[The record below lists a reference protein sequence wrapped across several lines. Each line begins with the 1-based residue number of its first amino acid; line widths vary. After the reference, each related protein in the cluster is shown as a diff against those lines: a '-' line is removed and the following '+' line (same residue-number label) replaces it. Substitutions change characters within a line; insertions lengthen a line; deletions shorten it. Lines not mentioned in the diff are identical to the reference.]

1 MRVDHEKKEIVCSVG
16 DLVHQSTYRRIGVE
30 RGDGFRRMWIGQD
43 IHSRRAEQ
51 RANDDPNYRAEVHVI
66 HRTQVG
72 AWSVTITGRIDG
84 LSIDKAAKRVCIEEV
99 KSIHF
104 DLELEAL
111 SRSDKLQ
118 RHLYQLLLYAYF
130 LSGQPELEGFTF
142 APQLA
147 LIDLVS
153 GEAKLID
160 TEFERDK
167 VAATLEQHLLR
178 VVEEL
183 DTASALREAKR
194 AFADGLQFPFDGM
207 RPGQEEIVASVARA
221 IWQRDALLVSAP
233 TGIGKTMAVL
243 YPAVRQSL
251 KLGKKLFVL
260 TSKTLQQDAAIEALR
275 RLNDGSFRVLRIRA
289 KQKMCAHTEM
299 ICHEDFCPF
308 AAQYSAKMQK
318 SALLSHLVTSMS
330 YFDPDITFELA
341 RDTEVCPFEVSLEL
355 IEQADVVVCDYNYIF
370 DPYVGLKAY
379 SQENDYGD
387 CVLVVDEAHN
397 LVDRGRGYYSPELQE
412 KQFED
417 IKQHLM
423 SRNCW
428 LDGWEELLAMLR
440 AHFNELACEAFGE
453 DDEAAAAAGGL
464 WDDTAAPS
472 ASLGAGSAAGAPRA
486 RQGLCSPNRALF
498 LEQRVEW
505 ERLVLEYI
513 GWKIDNRIAEE
524 EDPLIDFYFKLVKL
538 TNLLSEEGE
547 EIAHIIERTN
557 EGLKLKIFCKDPS
570 RFLGR
575 IFESAHAT
583 IALSA
588 TLEPFDFYRKTLGFP
603 PDRTAELSL
612 PSPFPREN
620 RKIVV
625 ISEVD
630 TTYKKRADHYDRIA
644 ANVAEIADAGDGNF
658 LALFPSYA
666 FLREISDRMPPITK
680 RIMIQRNDMTDYER
694 NAILDILR
702 DKPRRGNLI
711 MAVSG
716 GMYAEGIDYQGD
728 MLSGV
733 MVVGPALPQVSF
745 EQELLKQYY
754 DEQYGAGFEFAYLIP
769 GMTRV
774 VQSAGRVIRSET
786 DIGVIALL
794 CRRFTQES
802 YTRYFPMDWY
812 EESPREL
819 VTRKAAADVRSFF
832 DAKAAPQLRM
842 LF

>member
-1 MRVDHEKKEIVCSVG
+1 MRVDHEKREIVCAVG
-16 DLVHQSTYRRIGVE
+16 DLVYESTYRRIGVE

-43 IHSRRAEQ
+43 IHAKRAEE
-51 RANDDPNYRAEVHVI
+51 RANDDPHYRAEVHVM
-66 HRTQVG
+66 HKTTVG
-72 AWSVTITGRIDG
+72 GWSVTITGRIDG
-84 LSIDKAAKRVCIEEV
+84 LSIDKEARRVSIEEV

-104 DLELEAL
+104 DLELESL
-111 SRSDKLQ
+111 MRSEKLQ

-130 LSGQPELEGFTF
+130 LSSQPELQEFEF
-142 APQLA
+142 APQLV

-153 GEAKLID
+153 GEAKVID
-160 TEFERDK
+160 TEFDKAK
-167 VAATLEQHLLR
+167 VAATLEAHLARLI
-178 VVEEL
+178 EEI
-183 DTASALREAKR
+183 DAAAALRLAKR
-194 AFADGLQFPFDGM
+194 AYADALQFPFDAM
-207 RPGQEEIVASVARA
+207 RPGQEAIVSSVARA

-251 KLGKKLFVL
+251 KLGKKLFFL
-260 TSKTLQQDAAIEALR
+260 TSKTLQQETAVEALR

-308 AAQYSAKMQK
+308 AAQYSAKMAK
-318 SALLSHLVTSMS
+318 SGLLSHLVTSMS
-330 YFDPDITFELA
+330 YFDPDVTFELA

-355 IEQADVVVCDYNYIF
+355 IEQADVIVCDYNYIF

-397 LVDRGRGYYSPELQE
+397 LVDRGRGYYSPELHE
-412 KQFED
+412 KQFDD
-417 IKQHLM
+417 IKRHLM
-423 SRNCW
+423 TRNCW
-428 LDGWEELLAMLR
+428 IDGWEDLLELLR
-440 AHFNELACEAFGE
+440 DHFNQLAEVLE
-453 DDEAAAAAGGL
+453 DDVKQALCE
-464 WDDTAAPS
+464 PS
-472 ASLGAGSAAGAPRA
+472 RE
-486 RQGLCSPNRALF
+486 LF

-505 ERLVLEYI
+505 ERIVLEYI

-524 EDPLIDFYFKLVKL
+524 DDPLIDFYFKLVKV
-538 TNLLSEEGE
+538 TNLLAEEGDE
-547 EIAHIIERTN
+547 LAHLIERTSD
-557 EGLKLKIFCKDPS
+557 GLKLKVFCKDPS
-570 RFLGR
+570 RFLGK
-575 IFESAHAT
+575 IFDSAHAT

-603 PDRTAELSL
+603 EDRTAELAL
-612 PSPFPREN
+612 GSPFPREN

-625 ISEVD
+625 VPEVD
-630 TTYKKRADHYDRIA
+630 TTYKRRADHYEKIA
-644 ANVAEIADAGDGNF
+644 ETVAEIADAGDGNF

-666 FLREISDRMPPITK
+666 FLREVAERMPPVTK
-680 RIMIQRNDMTDYER
+680 RVMVQRNDMTDYER
-694 NAILDILR
+694 TAILDILR

-711 MAVSG
+711 LAVSG

-786 DIGVIALL
+786 DVGVIALL

-802 YTRYFPMDWY
+802 YTRYFPTDWY

-819 VTRKAAADVRSFF
+819 VSRRPASEVRSFF
-832 DAKAAPQLRM
+832 EAKSTPQLRIV
-842 LF
+842 L

>member
-43 IHSRRAEQ
+43 IHTRRAEQ

-66 HRTQVG
+66 HRVQMGVW
-72 AWSVTITGRIDG
+72 AVTITGRIDG
-84 LSIDKAAKRVCIEEV
+84 LSIDKEAKRVCIEEV

-153 GEAKLID
+153 GEAKIID
-160 TEFERDK
+160 TEFEREK
-167 VAATLEQHLLR
+167 VAATLEAHLAR
-178 VVEEL
+178 IIEEL
-183 DTASALREAKR
+183 DVASALRVAKR
-194 AFADGLQFPFDGM
+194 AFADALEFPFDGM
-207 RPGQEEIVASVARA
+207 RPGQEEIVSSVARA
-221 IWQRDALLVSAP
+221 IWQRDTLLVSAP

-251 KLGKKLFVL
+251 KLGKKLFYL
-260 TSKTLQQDAAIEALR
+260 TSKTLQQDAAVEALR

-355 IEQADVVVCDYNYIF
+355 IEQADVIVCDYNYIF

-397 LVDRGRGYYSPELQE
+397 LVDRGRGYYSPDLHE

-417 IKQHLM
+417 IKHHLM
-423 SRNCW
+423 TRNCW
-428 LDGWEELLAMLR
+428 LDGWEELLGMLR
-440 AHFNELACEAFGE
+440 DHFNELAEVLDGP
-453 DDEAAAAAGGL
+453 AGINQ
-464 WDDTAAPS
+464 A
-472 ASLGAGSAAGAPRA
+472 
-486 RQGLCSPNRALF
+486 LCSPNRAFF

-557 EGLKLKIFCKDPS
+557 EGLRLKIFCKDPS
-570 RFLGR
+570 RFLGK

-603 PDRTAELSL
+603 TERTAELSL

-625 ISEVD
+625 IPEVD

-644 ANVAEIADAGDGNF
+644 ANVAEISDAGDGNF

-666 FLREISDRMPPITK
+666 FLREIADRMPPITK
-680 RIMIQRNDMTDYER
+680 RVMVQRNDMTDYER

-754 DEQYGAGFEFAYLIP
+754 DEQYGSGFEFAYLIP

-832 DAKAAPQLRM
+832 DAKAAPPQLRM

>member
-1 MRVDHEKKEIVCSVG
+1 MTRRHALECLVRVDYEKREIVCSVG
-16 DLVHQSTYRRIGVE
+16 DLVQGSTYRRIGVE

-43 IHSRRAEQ
+43 IHTRRAEQ
-51 RANDDPNYRAEVHVI
+51 RASEDPHYRAEVHVV
-66 HRTQVG
+66 HRMTVG
-72 AWSVTITGRIDG
+72 GWSVTVTGRIDG
-84 LSIDKAAKRVCIEEV
+84 LSIDKEAQIVSIEEV

-111 SRSDKLQ
+111 YRSEKLQ

-130 LSGQPELEGFTF
+130 LSGQPDLQGFTF
-142 APQLA
+142 APQLV

-153 GEAKLID
+153 GDTKLVD
-160 TEFERDK
+160 TEFDRDR
-167 VAATLEQHLLR
+167 VAATLEGSIAKLIEDLETAAALR
-178 VVEEL
+178 V
-183 DTASALREAKR
+183 AKR
-194 AFADGLQFPFDGM
+194 AFADTLTFPFDVV
-207 RPGQEEIVASVARA
+207 RPGQEEIVSAVARA
-221 IWQRDALLVSAP
+221 VYQRDSLLVSAP

-251 KLGKKLFVL
+251 KLGKKLFYL
-260 TSKTLQQDAAIEALR
+260 TSKTLQQDAAVEALR

-289 KQKMCAHTEM
+289 KSKMCAHTEM

-308 AAQYSAKMQK
+308 AAQYSSKMEK
-318 SALLSHLVTSMS
+318 SGLLSHLVTSMS
-330 YFDPDITFELA
+330 YFDPDITFEAA
-341 RDTEVCPFEVSLEL
+341 REHEVCPFEVSLEL

-397 LVDRGRGYYSPELQE
+397 LVDRGRGYYSPELHE
-412 KQFED
+412 KAFED
-417 IKQHLM
+417 IRRHMM

-428 LDGWEELLAMLR
+428 IEGWEELLEMLR
-440 AHFNELACEAFGE
+440 VHFEELAAVLEGDVKQSLCE
-453 DDEAAAAAGGL
+453 
-464 WDDTAAPS
+464 PS
-472 ASLGAGSAAGAPRA
+472 RE
-486 RQGLCSPNRALF
+486 LF
-498 LEQRVEW
+498 VDQRTEW
-505 ERLVLEYI
+505 ERIVLEYI

-524 EDPLIDFYFKLVKL
+524 EDPLIDFYFKLVKF
-538 TNLLSEEGE
+538 TNLLSEDGDEF
-547 EIAHIIERTN
+547 AHIVERTN

-570 RFLGR
+570 KFLGK
-575 IFESAHAT
+575 IFDSAHAT
-583 IALSA
+583 VALSA
-588 TLEPFDFYRKTLGFP
+588 TLEPFEFYRRTLGFP
-603 PDRTAELSL
+603 TDRIAELSL
-612 PSPFPREN
+612 PSPFPRDN
-620 RKIVV
+620 RKIVIV
-625 ISEVD
+625 PEVD
-630 TTYKKRADHYDRIA
+630 TTYKRRADHYERIA
-644 ANVAEIADAGDGNF
+644 ETVAQIADSGDGNF

-666 FLREISDRMPPITK
+666 FLREISERMPPIEK
-680 RIMIQRNDMTDYER
+680 RVMVQRNDMTDYER
-694 NAILDILR
+694 TAILDILR
-702 DKPRRGNLI
+702 TRGRKGNLI
-711 MAVSG
+711 LAVSG

-794 CRRFTQES
+794 CKRFTQES
-802 YTRYFPMDWY
+802 YTRYFPADWY
-812 EESPREL
+812 EDSPREL
-819 VTRKAAADVRSFF
+819 VSRKPASEIRAFF
-832 DAKAAPQLRM
+832 EAKTATPQLRM

>member
-1 MRVDHEKKEIVCSVG
+1 M
-16 DLVHQSTYRRIGVE
+16 E

-43 IHSRRAEQ
+43 IHTRRAEQ
-51 RANDDPNYRAEVHVI
+51 RAGEDPHYRAEVHVV
-66 HRTQVG
+66 HRTTIG
-72 AWSVTITGRIDG
+72 DWSITITGRVDG
-84 LSIDKAAKRVCIEEV
+84 LSIDKDAKCITIEEV

-111 SRSDKLQ
+111 YRSDKLQ
-118 RHLYQLLLYAYF
+118 RHLYQLLLYSYF
-130 LSGQPELEGFTF
+130 LSGQPDLEGFTF
-142 APQLA
+142 APQLV

-153 GEAKLID
+153 GEARTID
-160 TEFERDK
+160 TEFDRER
-167 VAATLEQHLLR
+167 VASTLEASLVKLI
-178 VVEEL
+178 EDL
-183 DTASALREAKR
+183 DAASALRIAKR
-194 AFADGLQFPFDGM
+194 AFADALLFPFDGM
-207 RPGQEEIVASVARA
+207 RPGQQEMISAVARA
-221 IWQRDALLVSAP
+221 VYQRDTLLISAP

-251 KLGKKLFVL
+251 TLGKKLFYL
-260 TSKTLQQDAAIEALR
+260 TSKTLQQDAAVEALR

-308 AAQYSAKMQK
+308 AAQYTEKMAK
-318 SALLSHLVTSMS
+318 SGLLTRMVTGMS
-330 YFDPDITFELA
+330 YFDPDVTFELSKS
-341 RDTEVCPFEVSLEL
+341 TEVCPFEVSLEL
-355 IEQADVVVCDYNYIF
+355 IEQADVIVCDYNYIF

-397 LVDRGRGYYSPELQE
+397 LVERGRGYYSPELHE
-412 KQFED
+412 KAFDE
-417 IKQHLM
+417 IRTHMM

-428 LDGWEELLAMLR
+428 VEGWEELLDRLR
-440 AHFNELACEAFGE
+440 AHFHELGQILE
-453 DDEAAAAAGGL
+453 DDISQALCE
-464 WDDTAAPS
+464 PS
-472 ASLGAGSAAGAPRA
+472 RE
-486 RQGLCSPNRALF
+486 LF
-498 LEQRVEW
+498 MEQRVEW
-505 ERLVLEYI
+505 ERIVLEYI

-524 EDPLIDFYFKLVKL
+524 NDPLIDFYFRLVKF
-538 TNLLSEEGE
+538 TNLLAEDGDELAHLVEKTVEG
-547 EIAHIIERTN
+547 I
-557 EGLKLKIFCKDPS
+557 KLKIFCKDPA
-570 RFLGR
+570 RFLGP

-588 TLEPFDFYRKTLGFP
+588 TLEPFEFYRRTLGLP
-603 PDRTAELSL
+603 NDRVAELSL
-612 PSPFPREN
+612 PSPFPRHN

-630 TTYKKRADHYDRIA
+630 TTYKRRADHYEGIA
-644 ANVAEIADAGDGNF
+644 RHIAEISDAGDGNF
-658 LALFPSYA
+658 LALFPSYV
-666 FLREISDRMPPITK
+666 FLREVAELMPPVAK
-680 RIMIQRNDMTDYER
+680 RVMIQRTDMTDYER

-702 DKPRRGNLI
+702 EKPRRGNLI
-711 MAVSG
+711 LAVSG
-716 GMYAEGIDYQGD
+716 GMYAEGVDYQGD

-786 DIGVIALL
+786 DIGIIALL
-794 CRRFTQES
+794 CKRFTQES
-802 YTRYFPMDWY
+802 YTRYFPADWY

-819 VTRKAAADVRSFF
+819 VSRKPANEIRAFF
-832 DAKAAPQLRM
+832 ETHNAPQLRM